1 MSKQFGELLIEGK
14 NVVKDFPLNSNSIKQ
29 SKMRAINDVSFKM
42 YKSRGLSVVGESGSG
57 KSTTAKMIAKM
68 YAPTDGII
76 EYKGRDIQDITSRH
90 DLMTY
95 REGVQMVWQDPFG
108 SLNPTHNIFH
118 HIARPLLIHKKVAP
132 GNKKELEERVY
143 DLLEQ
148 VGLIPPK
155 ETAQKFPHQ
164 LSGGQRQR
172 VNLAR
177 NIAVGAEVVL
187 ADEPTSM
194 LDVSIRAGVLNLM
207 EEMKF
212 EKQMSLLY
220 ITHDIAT
227 ARYIAEDLAVMYV
240 GHMVEW
246 GDTEEIIHDPQHP
259 YTQLLVSAVPDP
271 SKSIH
276 EKLKGNKG
284 KSHFGHQN
292 LSAVH
297 LLDVVYTL
305 PTNVAN
311 DYQASLNCPTTTLSA
326 VTYLKINHNEGQV
339 QPDPLLFLSF
349 PGDIECCY

>member
-1 MSKQFGELLIEGK
+1 MSKATGELLIEGK
-14 NVVKDFPLNSNSIKQ
+14 NLVKDFPVSSNALKNPM
-29 SKMRAINDVSFKM
+29 MRAINDVSFKM

-68 YAPTDGII
+68 YAPNGGSI
-76 EYKGRDIQDITSRH
+76 EYRGRDIQTITKKS
-90 DLMTY
+90 DLMRY

-118 HIARPLLIHKKVAP
+118 HIARPLLIHKKVSS
-132 GNKKELEERVY
+132 GNKKELQERVY

-155 ETAQKFPHQ
+155 ETAEKFPHQ

-227 ARYIAEDLAVMYV
+227 ARYIAEDIAVMYV

-246 GDTEEIIHDPQHP
+246 GDTDEVIAHPQHP

-271 SKSIH
+271 AKSIH
-276 EKLKGNKG
+276 EKLAGNKG
-284 KSHFGHQN
+284 EIPLWTPESAGCPFAGRCLHATDKCKDKLPEVTQLSDNHF
-292 LSAVH
+292 VR
-297 LLDVVYTL
+297 
-305 PTNVAN
+305 
-311 DYQASLNCPTTTLSA
+311 C
-326 VTYLKINHNEGQV
+326 YLHEG
-339 QPDPLLFLSF
+339 
-349 PGDIECCY
+349 

>member
-1 MSKQFGELLIEGK
+1 MSIERGELLIEGK
-14 NVVKDFPLNSNSIKQ
+14 NVVKDFPVSSNALKNPM
-29 SKMRAINDVSFKM
+29 MRALNDVSFKM
-42 YKSRGLSVVGESGSG
+42 YKSRGLAIVGESGSG

-68 YAPTDGII
+68 YAPSAGLI
-76 EYKGRDIQDITSRH
+76 EYRGRDIQEIKKKQE
-90 DLMTY
+90 LMRY

-118 HIARPLLIHKKVAP
+118 HLARPLLIHKKVTP
-132 GNKKELEERVY
+132 GNKKEMEERIY
-143 DLLEQ
+143 SLLEQ
-148 VGLIPPK
+148 VGLTPPK
-155 ETAQKFPHQ
+155 ETAAKFPHQ

-212 EKQMSLLY
+212 DKEMSLMY

-227 ARYIAEDLAVMYV
+227 ARYIAEDIAVMYV

-246 GDTEEIIHDPQHP
+246 GDTDEVIANPQHP

-276 EKLKGNKG
+276 DKLKGNKG
-284 KSHFGHQN
+284 EIPLWTPESVGCPFAGRCTHATDKCKEKLPEVTQLSENHF
-292 LSAVH
+292 VR
-297 LLDVVYTL
+297 
-305 PTNVAN
+305 
-311 DYQASLNCPTTTLSA
+311 C
-326 VTYLKINHNEGQV
+326 YLHE
-339 QPDPLLFLSF
+339 S
-349 PGDIECCY
+349 

>member
-1 MSKQFGELLIEGK
+1 MSVELGQPIVEGK
-14 NVVKDFPLNSNSIKQ
+14 NLIKDFEINSNSMNKPV
-29 SKMRAINDVSFKM
+29 MRAINDVSFKL

-68 YAPTDGII
+68 YQPNHGTI
-76 EYKGRDIQDITSRH
+76 EYKGRDIQDIQKHR
-90 DLMTY
+90 DLMEY
-95 REGVQMVWQDPFG
+95 RQGVQMVWQDPFG
-108 SLNPTHNIFH
+108 SLNPTQTIFH
-118 HIARPLLIHKKVAP
+118 HIERPLKIH
-132 GNKKELEERVY
+132 NKINGGPKELEERVY
-143 DLLEQ
+143 ELLEQ
-148 VGLIPPK
+148 VGLTPPK
-155 ETAQKFPHQ
+155 ETAAKFPHQ

-212 EKQMSLLY
+212 EREMALLY

-246 GDTEEIIHDPQHP
+246 GDCEEIIHHPQHP
-259 YTQLLVSAVPDP
+259 YTKLLVSAVPDP

-276 EKLKGNKG
+276 QQLDGNKG
-284 KSHFGHQN
+284 EIPLWTPDTKGCPFAGRCLHATDKCKEALPGVTKLSDNHF
-292 LSAVH
+292 VR
-297 LLDVVYTL
+297 
-305 PTNVAN
+305 
-311 DYQASLNCPTTTLSA
+311 C
-326 VTYLKINHNEGQV
+326 YLYE
-339 QPDPLLFLSF
+339 
-349 PGDIECCY
+349 

>member
-1 MSKQFGELLIEGK
+1 MSKEYGELLIEGK
-14 NVVKDFPLNSNSIKQ
+14 NVVKDFPLNSNALKQ
-29 SKMRAINDVSFKM
+29 TKMRALNDVSFKM
-42 YKSRGLSVVGESGSG
+42 YKARGLSVVGESGSG

-68 YAPTDGII
+68 YAPSGGVI
-76 EYKGRDIQDITSRH
+76 EYKGRDIQEITSRK
-90 DLMTY
+90 DLMSY
-95 REGVQMVWQDPFG
+95 REGIQMVWQDPFG

-118 HIARPLLIHKKVAP
+118 HIARPLLIHKKVDP
-132 GNKKELEERVY
+132 SNKKELEERVY

-155 ETAQKFPHQ
+155 ATAEKFPHQ

-246 GDTEEIIHDPQHP
+246 GDTDEIIHDPQHP

-276 EKLKGNKG
+276 TKLKGNKG
-284 KSHFGHQN
+284 EIPLWTPESVGCPFAGRCEHATEKCREKLPEVTQLSENHF
-292 LSAVH
+292 VR
-297 LLDVVYTL
+297 
-305 PTNVAN
+305 
-311 DYQASLNCPTTTLSA
+311 C
-326 VTYLKINHNEGQV
+326 YLFEN
-339 QPDPLLFLSF
+339 
-349 PGDIECCY
+349 

>member
-1 MSKQFGELLIEGK
+1 MTKELGQPIVEGK
-14 NVVKDFPLNSNSIKQ
+14 NLVKDFPISSNALNKPM
-29 SKMRAINDVSFKM
+29 MRALNDVSFKL

-68 YAPTDGII
+68 YAPTAGSI
-76 EYKGRDIQDITSRH
+76 EYKGRDIATINKKN

-108 SLNPTHNIFH
+108 SLNPTHTIFH
-118 HIARPLLIHKKVAP
+118 HIARPLHIHKKANSNP
-132 GNKKELEERVY
+132 KELEEQVY
-143 DLLEQ
+143 DLLDQ
-148 VGLIPPK
+148 VGLTPAK
-155 ETAQKFPHQ
+155 ETAQKYPHQ

-212 EKQMSLLY
+212 EKEMALLY

-246 GDTEEIIHDPQHP
+246 GDCEEIIHRPQHP
-259 YTQLLVSAVPDP
+259 YTRLLVSAVPDP
-271 SKSIH
+271 AKSIH
-276 EKLKGNKG
+276 TELEGNKG
-284 KSHFGHQN
+284 EIPLWTPDSVGCPFAGRCLHATEKCREALPGVTKLADNHF
-292 LSAVH
+292 VR
-297 LLDVVYTL
+297 
-305 PTNVAN
+305 
-311 DYQASLNCPTTTLSA
+311 C
-326 VTYLKINHNEGQV
+326 YLYE
-339 QPDPLLFLSF
+339 
-349 PGDIECCY
+349 

>member
-1 MSKQFGELLIEGK
+1 MSKPTGELLIEGK
-14 NVVKDFPLNSNSIKQ
+14 NLIKDFPVSSNALKNPM
-29 SKMRAINDVSFKM
+29 MRAINDVSFKM

-68 YAPTDGII
+68 YAPTDGQI
-76 EYKGRDIQDITSRH
+76 EYRGRDIQTINKKK
-90 DLMTY
+90 DLMHY

-118 HIARPLLIHKKVAP
+118 HIARPLLIHKKVTR
-132 GNKKELEERVY
+132 GNNKELQDRVH

-148 VGLIPPK
+148 VGLIPAK
-155 ETAQKFPHQ
+155 ETAEKFPHQ

-207 EEMKF
+207 QEMKF

-227 ARYIAEDLAVMYV
+227 ARYIAEDIAVMYV

-246 GDTEEIIHDPQHP
+246 GDTDEVIANPQHP
-259 YTQLLVSAVPDP
+259 YTQLLISAVPDP
-271 SKSIH
+271 AKSIH
-276 EKLKGNKG
+276 VKLEGNKG
-284 KSHFGHQN
+284 DIPLWTPESFGCPFAGRCLHATDKCKERLPEVTQLSENHFVRCYLHQ
-292 LSAVH
+292 
-297 LLDVVYTL
+297 D
-305 PTNVAN
+305 
-311 DYQASLNCPTTTLSA
+311 
-326 VTYLKINHNEGQV
+326 
-339 QPDPLLFLSF
+339 
-349 PGDIECCY
+349 

>member
-1 MSKQFGELLIEGK
+1 MNSHLGQLLIEG
-14 NVVKDFPLNSNSIKQ
+14 NNLVKDFPINSNALKQ
-29 SKMRAINDVSFKM
+29 PMMRAINDVSFKM
-42 YKSRGLSVVGESGSG
+42 YKSRGLAVVGESGSG

-68 YAPTDGII
+68 YAPTNGEII
-76 EYKGRDIQDITSRH
+76 YKGKDIQDIKNRS
-90 DLMTY
+90 DLMQY
-95 REGVQMVWQDPFG
+95 RKGVQMVWQDPFG

-118 HIARPLLIHKKVAP
+118 HIARPLLIHKKVP
-132 GNKKELEERVY
+132 SRNKKELQERVY
-143 DLLEQ
+143 DLLQQ
-148 VGLIPPK
+148 VGLTPPK
-155 ETAQKFPHQ
+155 ETAAKFPHQ

-246 GDTEEIIHDPQHP
+246 GDTEKIVHDPQHP
-259 YTQLLVSAVPDP
+259 YTQLLISAVPDP
-271 SKSIH
+271 KKSIH

-284 KSHFGHQN
+284 EIPLWTPNSTGCPFAGRCVHATAKCSEQLPETTQISDNHF
-292 LSAVH
+292 VR
-297 LLDVVYTL
+297 
-305 PTNVAN
+305 
-311 DYQASLNCPTTTLSA
+311 C
-326 VTYLKINHNEGQV
+326 YL
-339 QPDPLLFLSF
+339 
-349 PGDIECCY
+349 Y

>member
-1 MSKQFGELLIEGK
+1 MSEKYGKLLVEGK
-14 NVVKDFPLNSNSIKQ
+14 NIVKDFKVSSNALKQ
-29 SKMRAINDVSFKM
+29 PMMRASNDVSFKM
-42 YKSRGLSVVGESGSG
+42 YKGRGMAVVGESGSG
-57 KSTTAKMIAKM
+57 KSTIAKMIAKM
-68 YAPTDGII
+68 YAPTSGQIL
-76 EYKGRDIQDITSRH
+76 YKGRDIQTIVKH
-90 DLMTY
+90 ADLMKY

-118 HIARPLLIHKKVAP
+118 HIARPLLIHKKVTP
-132 GNKKELEERVY
+132 GNKKELEEKVY

-148 VGLIPPK
+148 VGLIPAK
-155 ETAQKFPHQ
+155 ETAAKFPHQ

-207 EEMKF
+207 QEMKF
-212 EKQMSLLY
+212 ERQMSLLY

-227 ARYIAEDLAVMYV
+227 ARYIAEDLCVMYV

-246 GDTEEIIHDPQHP
+246 GDTDEIIHRPQHP

-276 EKLKGNKG
+276 SKLEGNKG
-284 KSHFGHQN
+284 EIPLWTPDSIGCPFAGRCLHATPRCKDEMPEVKQLSENHF
-292 LSAVH
+292 VRCH
-297 LLDVVYTL
+297 L
-305 PTNVAN
+305 
-311 DYQASLNCPTTTLSA
+311 
-326 VTYLKINHNEGQV
+326 HE
-339 QPDPLLFLSF
+339 
-349 PGDIECCY
+349 

>member
-1 MSKQFGELLIEGK
+1 MSTQFGELLVEGK
-14 NVVKDFPLNSNSIKQ
+14 NLIKDFPISSTTLQ
-29 SKMRAINDVSFKM
+29 QPMMRAINDVSFKM
-42 YKSRGLSVVGESGSG
+42 YKSRGLAVVGESGSG

-68 YAPTDGII
+68 YAPTGGVI
-76 EYKGRDIQDITSRH
+76 EYKNRDIQTIKSKN
-90 DLMTY
+90 DLMHY

-108 SLNPTHNIFH
+108 SLNPTHTIFH
-118 HIARPLLIHKKVAP
+118 HIARPLLIHKKVKP
-132 GNKKELEERVY
+132 GNKAELEERVY
-143 DLLEQ
+143 SLLEQ

-155 ETAQKFPHQ
+155 ETAEKYPHQ

-246 GDTEEIIHDPQHP
+246 GDTEQIIHDPQHP

-284 KSHFGHQN
+284 EIPLWTPVSVGCPFAGRCIHAQDKCREQLPEVTQLSENHF
-292 LSAVH
+292 VR
-297 LLDVVYTL
+297 
-305 PTNVAN
+305 
-311 DYQASLNCPTTTLSA
+311 C
-326 VTYLKINHNEGQV
+326 YLHE
-339 QPDPLLFLSF
+339 S
-349 PGDIECCY
+349 

>member
-1 MSKQFGELLIEGK
+1 MSKQYGELLIEGK
-14 NVVKDFPLNSNSIKQ
+14 NVIKDFPLNSNSIKQ
-29 SKMRAINDVSFKM
+29 SRMRAINDVSFKM
-42 YKSRGLSVVGESGSG
+42 YKGRGLAVVGESGSG

-68 YAPTDGII
+68 YAPTDGVI
-76 EYKGRDIQDITSRH
+76 EYKSRDIQDITAKK
-90 DLMTY
+90 DLMHY

-108 SLNPTHNIFH
+108 SLNPTHTIFH
-118 HIARPLLIHKKVAP
+118 HIARPLLIHKKVTP
-132 GNKKELEERVY
+132 GNKKELEERVH

-155 ETAQKFPHQ
+155 ETAAKFPHQ

-212 EKQMSLLY
+212 EKQMSLMY

-227 ARYIAEDLAVMYV
+227 ARYIAEDISVMYV

-246 GDTEEIIHDPQHP
+246 GDTDEVIANPQHP
-259 YTQLLVSAVPDP
+259 YTKLLISAVPDP

-276 EKLKGNKG
+276 TRLDGNKG
-284 KSHFGHQN
+284 EIPLWTPASVGCPFAGRCTHATAKCTEHLPEVTQLSENHF
-292 LSAVH
+292 VR
-297 LLDVVYTL
+297 
-305 PTNVAN
+305 
-311 DYQASLNCPTTTLSA
+311 C
-326 VTYLKINHNEGQV
+326 YLF
-339 QPDPLLFLSF
+339 DS
-349 PGDIECCY
+349 

>member
-1 MSKQFGELLIEGK
+1 MSKAFGELLIEG
-14 NVVKDFPLNSNSIKQ
+14 NNLIKDFPVSSNALKNPM
-29 SKMRAINDVSFKM
+29 MRAINDVSFKM
-42 YKSRGLSVVGESGSG
+42 YKSRGLAVVGESGSG

-68 YAPTDGII
+68 YAPTGGVIQ
-76 EYKGRDIQDITSRH
+76 YKGRDIQDIVKKN
-90 DLMTY
+90 DLMKY

-118 HIARPLLIHKKVAP
+118 HIARPLLIHKKVTP
-132 GNKKELEERVY
+132 GNQKELEDRVH

-155 ETAQKFPHQ
+155 ETAAKFPHQ

-212 EKQMSLLY
+212 EKKMSLLY

-246 GDTEEIIHDPQHP
+246 GDTDEIIHDPQHP

-276 EKLKGNKG
+276 TKLKGNKG
-284 KSHFGHQN
+284 EIPLWTPESVGCPFAGRCTHVTEKCKERMPDVTKLSDNHF
-292 LSAVH
+292 VR
-297 LLDVVYTL
+297 
-305 PTNVAN
+305 
-311 DYQASLNCPTTTLSA
+311 C
-326 VTYLKINHNEGQV
+326 YLYEN
-339 QPDPLLFLSF
+339 
-349 PGDIECCY
+349 

>member
-1 MSKQFGELLIEGK
+1 MSKPVGNPIIEGK
-14 NVVKDFPLNSNSIKQ
+14 NLIKDFSVNSNSLKK

-68 YAPTDGII
+68 YAPTDGTI
-76 EYKGRDIQDITSRH
+76 EYFGRDIQSITKH
-90 DLMTY
+90 DDLMKY
-95 REGVQMVWQDPFG
+95 RQGVQMVWQDPFG
-108 SLNPTHNIFH
+108 SLNPTHTIFH
-118 HIARPLLIHKKVAP
+118 HIARPLLIHNKVKS
-132 GNKKELEERVY
+132 GNKKELEETVY
-143 DLLEQ
+143 NLLEQ

-155 ETAQKFPHQ
+155 ETAAKFPHQ

-212 EKQMSLLY
+212 EREMALLY

-284 KSHFGHQN
+284 EIPLWTPESAGCPFAGRCTHVTDKCREKLPGVTQLSDNHF
-292 LSAVH
+292 VR
-297 LLDVVYTL
+297 
-305 PTNVAN
+305 
-311 DYQASLNCPTTTLSA
+311 C
-326 VTYLKINHNEGQV
+326 YLYEN
-339 QPDPLLFLSF
+339 
-349 PGDIECCY
+349 

>member
-1 MSKQFGELLIEGK
+1 MTINRGELLIEGS
-14 NVVKDFPLNSNSIKQ
+14 NVVKDFPINSNALSQ
-29 SKMRAINDVSFKM
+29 PMMRAINDVSFKM
-42 YKSRGLSVVGESGSG
+42 YKSRGLAVVGESGSG

-68 YAPTDGII
+68 YAPSGGTIT
-76 EYKGRDIQDITSRH
+76 YRGRDIQEINKHSE
-90 DLMTY
+90 LMRY

-108 SLNPTHNIFH
+108 SLNPTHTIFH
-118 HIARPLLIHKKVAP
+118 HIARPLLIHKKVSK

-143 DLLEQ
+143 ELLEQ

-155 ETAQKFPHQ
+155 ETAAKYPHQ

-227 ARYIAEDLAVMYV
+227 ARYIAEDISVMYV

-246 GDTEEIIHDPQHP
+246 GDTDEVIANPQHP

-271 SKSIH
+271 AKSIH

-284 KSHFGHQN
+284 EIPLWTPESAGCPFAGRCTHVTERCKQQLPPVTQLSENHF
-292 LSAVH
+292 VR
-297 LLDVVYTL
+297 
-305 PTNVAN
+305 
-311 DYQASLNCPTTTLSA
+311 C
-326 VTYLKINHNEGQV
+326 YLF
-339 QPDPLLFLSF
+339 DS
-349 PGDIECCY
+349 

>member
-1 MSKQFGELLIEGK
+1 MSKPLGQPIIEGK
-14 NVVKDFPLNSNSIKQ
+14 NLVKDFPVSSNSLKK
-29 SKMRAINDVSFKM
+29 SMMRAINDVSFKM

-68 YAPTDGII
+68 YAPTSGHI
-76 EYKGRDIQDITSRH
+76 EYFGRDIATIEKKH

-95 REGVQMVWQDPFG
+95 RQGVQMVWQDPFG
-108 SLNPTHNIFH
+108 SLNPTHTIFH
-118 HIARPLLIHKKVAP
+118 HIARPLLIHNKVSK
-132 GNKKELEERVY
+132 GNKKELEEMVY
-143 DLLEQ
+143 SLLDQ

-155 ETAQKFPHQ
+155 ETAAKYPHQ

-212 EKQMSLLY
+212 EREMALLY

-284 KSHFGHQN
+284 EIPLWTPESLGCPFAGRCTHATDKCREQLPGITQLSDNHF
-292 LSAVH
+292 VR
-297 LLDVVYTL
+297 
-305 PTNVAN
+305 
-311 DYQASLNCPTTTLSA
+311 C
-326 VTYLKINHNEGQV
+326 YLYEN
-339 QPDPLLFLSF
+339 
-349 PGDIECCY
+349 

>member
-1 MSKQFGELLIEGK
+1 MSKDFGELLVEGK
-14 NVVKDFPLNSNSIKQ
+14 NVVKDFPINSNSLNQ
-29 SKMRAINDVSFKM
+29 PMMRAINDVSFKM

-68 YAPTDGII
+68 YAPTEGVI
-76 EYKGRDIQDITSRH
+76 EYKGRDIQGISSRKDMMH
-90 DLMTY
+90 Y

-118 HIARPLLIHKKVAP
+118 HIARPLLIHKKITS

-155 ETAQKFPHQ
+155 ETAEKFPHQ
-164 LSGGQRQR
+164 LCYQRQR

-246 GDTEEIIHDPQHP
+246 GDTEEIIHAPQHP

-271 SKSIH
+271 KKSIH

-284 KSHFGHQN
+284 DIPLWTPESAGCPFAGRCTHVSDKCKEQLPGVTQLSDNHF
-292 LSAVH
+292 VR
-297 LLDVVYTL
+297 
-305 PTNVAN
+305 
-311 DYQASLNCPTTTLSA
+311 C
-326 VTYLKINHNEGQV
+326 YLYEN
-339 QPDPLLFLSF
+339 
-349 PGDIECCY
+349 

>member
-1 MSKQFGELLIEGK
+1 MSNFGELLIEGN
-14 NVVKDFPLNSNSIKQ
+14 NVVKDFPINSNALSQ
-29 SKMRAINDVSFKM
+29 PMMRAINDVSFKM
-42 YKSRGLSVVGESGSG
+42 YKSRGLAVVGESGSG

-68 YAPTDGII
+68 YAPSGGEIK
-76 EYKGRDIQDITSRH
+76 YRGRDIQEIKSNR
-90 DLMTY
+90 DLMQY

-108 SLNPTHNIFH
+108 SLNPTHTIFH
-118 HIARPLLIHKKVAP
+118 HIARPLLIHNKVSK

-143 DLLEQ
+143 SLLEQ

-155 ETAQKFPHQ
+155 ETAAKYPHQ

-227 ARYIAEDLAVMYV
+227 ARYIAEDISVMYV

-246 GDTEEIIHDPQHP
+246 GDTDEVIANPQHP

-271 SKSIH
+271 AKSIH
-276 EKLKGNKG
+276 EKLAGNKG
-284 KSHFGHQN
+284 EIPLWTPESVGCPFSGRCTHATSKCREALPGVTKLSDNHF
-292 LSAVH
+292 VR
-297 LLDVVYTL
+297 
-305 PTNVAN
+305 
-311 DYQASLNCPTTTLSA
+311 C
-326 VTYLKINHNEGQV
+326 YLYEN
-339 QPDPLLFLSF
+339 
-349 PGDIECCY
+349 

>member
-1 MSKQFGELLIEGK
+1 MSKAFGELLIEGK
-14 NVVKDFPLNSNSIKQ
+14 NLVKDFPVSSNALKNPM
-29 SKMRAINDVSFKM
+29 MRAINDVSFKM

-68 YAPTDGII
+68 YAPTDGVI
-76 EYKGRDIQDITSRH
+76 EYKGRDIQDIVKKN
-90 DLMTY
+90 DLMSY

-132 GNKKELEERVY
+132 GNKKELEDRVY

-155 ETAQKFPHQ
+155 ETAAKFPHQ

-212 EKQMSLLY
+212 EKEMSLLY

-246 GDTEEIIHDPQHP
+246 GDTDEIIHDPQHP

-276 EKLKGNKG
+276 TKLKGNKG
-284 KSHFGHQN
+284 EIPLWTPESAGCPFAGRCTHVTEKCKERMPGVTKLSDNHF
-292 LSAVH
+292 VR
-297 LLDVVYTL
+297 
-305 PTNVAN
+305 
-311 DYQASLNCPTTTLSA
+311 C
-326 VTYLKINHNEGQV
+326 YLYEN
-339 QPDPLLFLSF
+339 
-349 PGDIECCY
+349 

>member
-1 MSKQFGELLIEGK
+1 MSKEFGELLVEGK
-14 NVVKDFPLNSNSIKQ
+14 NLVKDFPINSNSLQ
-29 SKMRAINDVSFKM
+29 QPMMRAINDVSFKM

-68 YAPTDGII
+68 YAPTSGAI
-76 EYKGRDIQDITSRH
+76 EYKGRDIQTINSRS
-90 DLMTY
+90 DLMHY

-108 SLNPTHNIFH
+108 SLNPTHNIYH
-118 HIARPLLIHKKVAP
+118 HILRPLLIHKKVDP
-132 GNKKELEERVY
+132 RNKKEQQERVY

-246 GDTEEIIHDPQHP
+246 AIPRRSSTTLNTHILNYWFQRCQIQASQS
-259 YTQLLVSAVPDP
+259 TRS
-271 SKSIH
+271 
-276 EKLKGNKG
+276 LKVRKV
-284 KSHFGHQN
+284 KSHFGRQ
-292 LSAVH
+292 LQQVVH
-297 LLDVVYTL
+297 LLAAVHMQLTSVVS
-305 PTNVAN
+305 N
-311 DYQASLNCPTTTLSA
+311 
-326 VTYLKINHNEGQV
+326 YLK
-339 QPDPLLFLSF
+339 
-349 PGDIECCY
+349 

>member
-1 MSKQFGELLIEGK
+1 MSNYGELLIEGN
-14 NVVKDFPLNSNSIKQ
+14 NVVKDFPINSNTLSQ
-29 SKMRAINDVSFKM
+29 PMMRAINDVSFKM
-42 YKSRGLSVVGESGSG
+42 YKSRGLAVVGESGSG

-68 YAPTDGII
+68 YAPSGGEIK
-76 EYKGRDIQDITSRH
+76 YRCRDIQEIKKQAELTQ
-90 DLMTY
+90 Y
-95 REGVQMVWQDPFG
+95 RQGVQMVWQDPFG
-108 SLNPTHNIFH
+108 SLNPTHTIFH
-118 HIARPLLIHKKVAP
+118 HIARPLLIHNKVSKR
-132 GNKKELEERVY
+132 NKKELEERIY

-148 VGLIPPK
+148 VGLIPAK
-155 ETAQKFPHQ
+155 ETAAKYPHQ

-177 NIAVGAEVVL
+177 NIAIGAEVVL

-212 EKQMSLLY
+212 EKEMSLLY

-227 ARYIAEDLAVMYV
+227 ARYIAEDISVMYV

-246 GDTEEIIHDPQHP
+246 GDTDEVIANPQHP

-284 KSHFGHQN
+284 DIPLWTPQSVGCPFSGRCTHATSRCNEALPSVTKLAENHF
-292 LSAVH
+292 VR
-297 LLDVVYTL
+297 
-305 PTNVAN
+305 
-311 DYQASLNCPTTTLSA
+311 C
-326 VTYLKINHNEGQV
+326 YLYEN
-339 QPDPLLFLSF
+339 
-349 PGDIECCY
+349 

>member
-1 MSKQFGELLIEGK
+1 MSKAFGELLIEGK
-14 NVVKDFPLNSNSIKQ
+14 NLVKDFPVSSNALKNPM
-29 SKMRAINDVSFKM
+29 MRAINDVSFKM
-42 YKSRGLSVVGESGSG
+42 YKSRGLAVVGESGSG

-68 YAPTDGII
+68 YAPTDGLIQ
-76 EYKGRDIQDITSRH
+76 YKGRDIQEIVKKN
-90 DLMTY
+90 DLMKY

-118 HIARPLLIHKKVAP
+118 HIARPLLIHKKVTP
-132 GNKKELEERVY
+132 GNKKELEDRVH

-155 ETAQKFPHQ
+155 ETAAKFPHQ

-212 EKQMSLLY
+212 EKEMSLLY

-246 GDTEEIIHDPQHP
+246 GDTDEIIHDPQHP

-276 EKLKGNKG
+276 TKLKGNKG
-284 KSHFGHQN
+284 EIPLWTPESAGCPFAGRCTHVTEKCKERMPGVTKLSDNHF
-292 LSAVH
+292 VR
-297 LLDVVYTL
+297 
-305 PTNVAN
+305 
-311 DYQASLNCPTTTLSA
+311 C
-326 VTYLKINHNEGQV
+326 YLYEN
-339 QPDPLLFLSF
+339 
-349 PGDIECCY
+349 

>member
-1 MSKQFGELLIEGK
+1 MSKPIGNPIIEGK
-14 NVVKDFPLNSNSIKQ
+14 NLIKDFSVNSNSLKK

-68 YAPTDGII
+68 YAPTDGTI
-76 EYKGRDIQDITSRH
+76 EYFGRDIQSITKH
-90 DLMTY
+90 DDLMNY
-95 REGVQMVWQDPFG
+95 RQGVQMVWQDPFG
-108 SLNPTHNIFH
+108 SLNPTHTIFH
-118 HIARPLLIHKKVAP
+118 HIARPLLIHNKVKS
-132 GNKKELEERVY
+132 GNKKELEETVY
-143 DLLEQ
+143 NLLEQ

-155 ETAQKFPHQ
+155 ETAAKFPHQ

-212 EKQMSLLY
+212 EREMALLY

-284 KSHFGHQN
+284 EIPLWTPESAGCPFAGRCTHVTDKCREKLPGVTQLSDNHF
-292 LSAVH
+292 VR
-297 LLDVVYTL
+297 
-305 PTNVAN
+305 
-311 DYQASLNCPTTTLSA
+311 C
-326 VTYLKINHNEGQV
+326 YLYEN
-339 QPDPLLFLSF
+339 
-349 PGDIECCY
+349 

>member
-1 MSKQFGELLIEGK
+1 MSKEFGQLLVEGK
-14 NVVKDFPLNSNSIKQ
+14 NLVKDFPLNSNALNQ
-29 SKMRAINDVSFKM
+29 PMMRAINDVSFKM

-68 YAPTDGII
+68 YPPTDGII
-76 EYKGRDIQDITSRH
+76 EYKGRDIQTIDSRS
-90 DLMTY
+90 DLMSY

-108 SLNPTHNIFH
+108 SLNPTHNIYH
-118 HIARPLLIHKKVAP
+118 HILRPLLIHKKVDP
-132 GNKKELEERVY
+132 RNKKEQEERVY

-212 EKQMSLLY
+212 EKEMSLLY

-284 KSHFGHQN
+284 DIPLWTPESFGCPFAGRCQHASDKCREQLPQVTQLSDNHF
-292 LSAVH
+292 VR
-297 LLDVVYTL
+297 
-305 PTNVAN
+305 
-311 DYQASLNCPTTTLSA
+311 C
-326 VTYLKINHNEGQV
+326 YLYEN
-339 QPDPLLFLSF
+339 
-349 PGDIECCY
+349 

>member
-1 MSKQFGELLIEGK
+1 MSKEFGELLVEGK
-14 NVVKDFPLNSNSIKQ
+14 NLVKDFPINSNSLQ
-29 SKMRAINDVSFKM
+29 QPMMRAINDVSFKM

-68 YAPTDGII
+68 YAPTSGAI
-76 EYKGRDIQDITSRH
+76 EYKGRDIQTINSRS
-90 DLMTY
+90 DLMHY

-108 SLNPTHNIFH
+108 SLNPTHNIYH
-118 HIARPLLIHKKVAP
+118 HILRPLLIHKKVDP
-132 GNKKELEERVY
+132 RNKKEQQERVY

-246 GDTEEIIHDPQHP
+246 GDTEEIIHNPQHP

-276 EKLKGNKG
+276 TKLKGEKG
-284 KSHFGHQN
+284 EIPLWTPASAGCPFAGRCTHATDKCREQLPEVTQLSDNHF
-292 LSAVH
+292 VR
-297 LLDVVYTL
+297 
-305 PTNVAN
+305 
-311 DYQASLNCPTTTLSA
+311 C
-326 VTYLKINHNEGQV
+326 YLYEK
-339 QPDPLLFLSF
+339 
-349 PGDIECCY
+349 

>member
-1 MSKQFGELLIEGK
+1 MARPIWFSEP
-14 NVVKDFPLNSNSIKQ
+14 NPYDFPSYCAPAIDSQRKSL
-29 SKMRAINDVSFKM
+29 RAI
-42 YKSRGLSVVGESGSG
+42 
-57 KSTTAKMIAKM
+57 
-68 YAPTDGII
+68 
-76 EYKGRDIQDITSRH
+76 
-90 DLMTY
+90 
-95 REGVQMVWQDPFG
+95 
-108 SLNPTHNIFH
+108 
-118 HIARPLLIHKKVAP
+118 
-132 GNKKELEERVY
+132 KKELEERVY

-155 ETAQKFPHQ
+155 ETAAKFPHQ

-212 EKQMSLLY
+212 EREMALLY

-246 GDTEEIIHDPQHP
+246 GDTEDIIHNPQHP

-271 SKSIH
+271 K
-276 EKLKGNKG
+276 
-284 KSHFGHQN
+284 
-292 LSAVH
+292 
-297 LLDVVYTL
+297 
-305 PTNVAN
+305 
-311 DYQASLNCPTTTLSA
+311 
-326 VTYLKINHNEGQV
+326 KI
-339 QPDPLLFLSF
+339 DP
-349 PGDIECCY
+349 

>member
-1 MSKQFGELLIEGK
+1 MMSNYGELLIEGK
-14 NVVKDFPLNSNSIKQ
+14 NVVKDFAINSNTLKQ
-29 SKMRAINDVSFKM
+29 PMMRAINDVSFKM
-42 YKSRGLSVVGESGSG
+42 YKSRGLAVVGESGSG

-68 YAPTDGII
+68 YAPSGGEIK
-76 EYKGRDIQDITSRH
+76 YRGRDIQEIKARSE
-90 DLMTY
+90 LMKY

-108 SLNPTHNIFH
+108 SLNPTHTIFH
-118 HIARPLLIHKKVAP
+118 HIARPLLIHNKVSKS
-132 GNKKELEERVY
+132 NKKELEERVY
-143 DLLEQ
+143 DLLDQ

-155 ETAQKFPHQ
+155 ETAAKYPHQ

-227 ARYIAEDLAVMYV
+227 ARYIAEDISVMYV

-246 GDTEEIIHDPQHP
+246 GDTDEVIANPQHP

-271 SKSIH
+271 KKSIH
-276 EKLKGNKG
+276 EKLEGNKG
-284 KSHFGHQN
+284 EIPLWTPASVGCPFAGRCKHATSKCAEALPPVTKLADNHF
-292 LSAVH
+292 VR
-297 LLDVVYTL
+297 
-305 PTNVAN
+305 
-311 DYQASLNCPTTTLSA
+311 C
-326 VTYLKINHNEGQV
+326 YLYEN
-339 QPDPLLFLSF
+339 
-349 PGDIECCY
+349 

>member
-1 MSKQFGELLIEGK
+1 MTKELGQPIVEGK
-14 NVVKDFPLNSNSIKQ
+14 NLVKDFPISSNALNKPM
-29 SKMRAINDVSFKM
+29 MRALNDVSFKL

-57 KSTTAKMIAKM
+57 KSTSAKMIAKM
-68 YAPTDGII
+68 YAPTSGSI
-76 EYKGRDIQDITSRH
+76 EYKGRDIATITKKN

-108 SLNPTHNIFH
+108 SLNPTHTIFH
-118 HIARPLLIHKKVAP
+118 HIARPLHIHKKASSNP
-132 GNKKELEERVY
+132 KELEEQVY
-143 DLLEQ
+143 DLLNQ
-148 VGLIPPK
+148 VGLTPPK
-155 ETAQKFPHQ
+155 ETAQKYPHQ

-212 EKQMSLLY
+212 EKEMALLY

-246 GDTEEIIHDPQHP
+246 GDCEEIIHRPQHP
-259 YTQLLVSAVPDP
+259 YTRLLVSAVPDP

-276 EKLKGNKG
+276 TELEGNKG
-284 KSHFGHQN
+284 EIPLWTPDSVGCPFAGRCLHATEKCRQALPPVTKLADNHF
-292 LSAVH
+292 VR
-297 LLDVVYTL
+297 
-305 PTNVAN
+305 
-311 DYQASLNCPTTTLSA
+311 C
-326 VTYLKINHNEGQV
+326 YLFE
-339 QPDPLLFLSF
+339 
-349 PGDIECCY
+349 

>member
-1 MSKQFGELLIEGK
+1 MSKEFGQLLVEGK
-14 NVVKDFPLNSNSIKQ
+14 NLVKDFPINSNALNQ
-29 SKMRAINDVSFKM
+29 PMMRAINDVSFKM

-68 YAPTDGII
+68 YAPNGGVI
-76 EYKGRDIQDITSRH
+76 EYKGRDIQTIDSRS
-90 DLMTY
+90 DLMSY

-108 SLNPTHNIFH
+108 SLNPTHNIYH
-118 HIARPLLIHKKVAP
+118 HILRPLLIHKKVDP
-132 GNKKELEERVY
+132 SNKKEQQERVY

-212 EKQMSLLY
+212 EKEMSLLY

-284 KSHFGHQN
+284 DIPLWTPDSLGCPFAGRCQHVTDKCREKLPEVTQLSDNHF
-292 LSAVH
+292 VR
-297 LLDVVYTL
+297 
-305 PTNVAN
+305 
-311 DYQASLNCPTTTLSA
+311 C
-326 VTYLKINHNEGQV
+326 YLYEN
-339 QPDPLLFLSF
+339 
-349 PGDIECCY
+349 

>member
-1 MSKQFGELLIEGK
+1 MSEKYGKLLVEGK
-14 NVVKDFPLNSNSIKQ
+14 NIVKDFKVSSNALKQ
-29 SKMRAINDVSFKM
+29 PMMRASNDVSFKM
-42 YKSRGLSVVGESGSG
+42 YKGRGMAVVGESGSG
-57 KSTTAKMIAKM
+57 KSTIAKMIAKM
-68 YAPTDGII
+68 YAPTSGQIL
-76 EYKGRDIQDITSRH
+76 YKGRDIQTIKKH
-90 DLMTY
+90 ADLMKY

-118 HIARPLLIHKKVAP
+118 HIARPLLIHKKVTP
-132 GNKKELEERVY
+132 GNKKELEEKVY

-155 ETAQKFPHQ
+155 ETAAKFPHQ

-207 EEMKF
+207 QDMKF
-212 EKQMSLLY
+212 ERQMSLLY

-227 ARYIAEDLAVMYV
+227 ARYIAEDLCVMYV

-246 GDTEEIIHDPQHP
+246 GDTDEIIHRPQHP

-276 EKLKGNKG
+276 SKLEGNKG
-284 KSHFGHQN
+284 EIPLWTPDSVGCPFAGRCLHATPRCKDEMPEVKQLSENHF
-292 LSAVH
+292 VRCH
-297 LLDVVYTL
+297 L
-305 PTNVAN
+305 
-311 DYQASLNCPTTTLSA
+311 
-326 VTYLKINHNEGQV
+326 HE
-339 QPDPLLFLSF
+339 
-349 PGDIECCY
+349 

>member
-1 MSKQFGELLIEGK
+1 MSKEFGELLIEGK
-14 NVVKDFPLNSNSIKQ
+14 NLVKDFPINSNSLQ
-29 SKMRAINDVSFKM
+29 QPMMRAINDVSFKM

-68 YAPTDGII
+68 YAPTSGEI
-76 EYKGRDIQDITSRH
+76 EYKGRDIQSIKSRS
-90 DLMTY
+90 DLMHY

-108 SLNPTHNIFH
+108 SLNPTHNIYH
-118 HIARPLLIHKKVAP
+118 HILRPLLIHKKVDP
-132 GNKKELEERVY
+132 RNKKEQEERVY

-155 ETAQKFPHQ
+155 ETAQKYPHQ

-246 GDTEEIIHDPQHP
+246 GDTEEIIHNPQHP

-284 KSHFGHQN
+284 EIPLWTPASVGCPFAGRCQHASDKCREQLPQVTQLSDNHF
-292 LSAVH
+292 VR
-297 LLDVVYTL
+297 
-305 PTNVAN
+305 
-311 DYQASLNCPTTTLSA
+311 C
-326 VTYLKINHNEGQV
+326 YLYEN
-339 QPDPLLFLSF
+339 
-349 PGDIECCY
+349 

>member
-1 MSKQFGELLIEGK
+1 MNTQLGEPIIEGK
-14 NVVKDFPLNSNSIKQ
+14 HLIKDFPISSNSLNKPM
-29 SKMRAINDVSFKM
+29 MRALNDVSFSL

-68 YAPTDGII
+68 YAPSKGEII
-76 EYKGRDIQDITSRH
+76 YKGRDIATINKKN
-90 DLMTY
+90 DLMAY

-108 SLNPTHNIFH
+108 SLNPTHTIFH
-118 HIARPLLIHKKVAP
+118 HIERPLKIHKKARSNP
-132 GNKKELEERVY
+132 KELEEQVY
-143 DLLEQ
+143 ELLNQ
-148 VGLIPPK
+148 VGLTPAK
-155 ETAQKFPHQ
+155 ETAKKYPHQ

-212 EKQMSLLY
+212 EKKMALLY

-246 GDTEEIIHDPQHP
+246 GDCEEIIHQPQHP
-259 YTQLLVSAVPDP
+259 YTRLLVSAVPDP
-271 SKSIH
+271 AKSIH
-276 EKLKGNKG
+276 QALEGNKG
-284 KSHFGHQN
+284 EIPLWTPDSRGCPFAGRCTHATQKCRDALPPVTKLADNHF
-292 LSAVH
+292 VR
-297 LLDVVYTL
+297 
-305 PTNVAN
+305 
-311 DYQASLNCPTTTLSA
+311 C
-326 VTYLKINHNEGQV
+326 YLFE
-339 QPDPLLFLSF
+339 
-349 PGDIECCY
+349 